1 MMRGRLTAVVI
12 LAGAAAIVPLSSA
25 FASSPGRSPAVPGS
39 VGIRLVAVAGASPR
53 NPLASSYV
61 VERLAPGTR
70 LTRQVEIDNDTDR
83 SVDVSVYPAAATVVR
98 GSFAFGSGRSSNELS
113 SWTSVGHNVVRLAR
127 GSEAFDTLT
136 VNVPS
141 GASSGER
148 YAVLWAEVSAPPTV
162 AGGITLVNRV
172 GVRMY
177 LTIGPGGAP
186 PSNFAIGPLTAKRS
200 ATGGSVV
207 VTTVHNSGQG
217 TLDLSGNLML
227 THGPDGLRAGPIAAT
242 LGTLLA
248 PGASEPVAVQLGS
261 ELPRGPWRADLG
273 ITSGSLERS
282 AVATITF
289 PRGNGGAKSPRAPGL
304 STLALVAAALFVV
317 AVMVA
322 LALLLSRHRR
332 TVTVTA
338 AAPAAAVWCRR
349 DVAAVAIDRAREIRD
364 WVRGRSSA
372 RLAHDC
378 RRKCV
383 MDVVGHGGGQCCRA
397 SPRSGGTVLDT
408 HEVLDEAGGHGIGR

>member
-1 MMRGRLTAVVI
+1 M
-12 LAGAAAIVPLSSA
+12 
-25 FASSPGRSPAVPGS
+25 
-39 VGIRLVAVAGASPR
+39 
-53 NPLASSYV
+53 
-61 VERLAPGTR
+61 
-70 LTRQVEIDNDTDR
+70 EIDNDTDR

-98 GSFAFGSGRSSNELS
+98 GNFAFASGRSSNELS
-113 SWTSVGHNVVRLAR
+113 SWTSVGHKVVRLAR

-136 VNVPS
+136 VMVPS

-148 YAVLWAEVSAPPTV
+148 YAVLWAEVSAPPAV

-177 LTIGPGGAP
+177 LSIGPGGAP
-186 PSNFAIGPLTAKRS
+186 PSNFAIGPLTAERS
-200 ATGGSVV
+200 STGGSVV
-207 VTTVHNSGQG
+207 VTNVHNSGQG

-227 THGPDGLRAGPIAAT
+227 THGPDGLRSGPIAAT

-282 AVATITF
+282 AVTTITF

-304 STLALVAAALFVV
+304 LTLTLVVVALFVV
-317 AVMVA
+317 AVMAA

-332 TVTVTA
+332 RS
-338 AAPAAAVWCRR
+338 RR
-349 DVAAVAIDRAREIRD
+349 
-364 WVRGRSSA
+364 S
-372 RLAHDC
+372 RL
-378 RRKCV
+378 V
-383 MDVVGHGGGQCCRA
+383 P
-397 SPRSGGTVLDT
+397 S
-408 HEVLDEAGGHGIGR
+408 